1 MHCIII
7 LTSQCNT
14 CINFLFIFSYGSY
27 ASVAAAKAGI
37 TAAQPAPSVRKKK
50 GNTSFWEMFDK
61 DTSAKSTTSLP
72 MTNKTSKKQKMK
84 QQREAKKL
92 ARQGVL
98 NLFSLLKARYTT
110 TEQKQQLAI
119 LFSLI
124 SDPQLQPVNEIRS
137 LLGELDNGTIAE
149 IELLDLSDD
158 DATTDKDYFRLSSRT
173 GGGFSRDDTQVITG

>member
-1 MHCIII
+1 M
-7 LTSQCNT
+7 
-14 CINFLFIFSYGSY
+14 
-27 ASVAAAKAGI
+27 AAAKAGI
-37 TAAQPAPSVRKKK
+37 TAAQPAPSVRKKQ
-50 GNTSFWEMFDK
+50 GASGFGEMFNKDK
-61 DTSAKSTTSLP
+61 ILSSTKSSSLP
-72 MTNKTSKKQKMK
+72 VSTKASRKQKMK

-149 IELLDLSDD
+149 IELLDVSDDD
-158 DATTDKDYFRLSSRT
+158 DATTDRDYFRLSSRT